1 MGKKKHKFLSSK
13 DEKKIIEAIQKA
25 EKNTSGEIRIHIEF
39 ESSTNHFDKA
49 LEVFEQL
56 EMHKTKDRNGVL
68 FHVSPADH
76 NFTIIGDEGI
86 DNATPDDFW
95 DDIKSDVVKHF
106 KKEHYVKG
114 LCKGIKKT
122 GKALKKYFPYQ
133 EDDTNELPDEIS
145 YS

>member
-1 MGKKKHKFLSSK
+1 MGKKKQKFLSSK

-49 LEVFEQL
+49 MEVFEHL

-68 FHVSPADH
+68 FHVSPSDH

-86 DNATPDDFW
+86 HKVTPDDFW
-95 DDIKSDVVKHF
+95 DEIKEEVIKHF
-106 KKEHYVKG
+106 RKENYVKG
-114 LCKGIKKT
+114 LCNGINMS
-122 GKALKKYFPYQ
+122 GKALKKYFPHQ
-133 EDDTNELPDEIS
+133 EDDSNELPDEIS

>member
-1 MGKKKHKFLSSK
+1 MSKTEDFLSK
-13 DEKKIIEAIQKA
+13 AEEQEIVLAIVEA
-25 EKNTSGEIRIHIEF
+25 EKNTSGEIRVHIE
-39 ESSTNHFDKA
+39 EHTEKSPLDRA
-49 LEVFEQL
+49 QEVFFEL
-56 EMHKTKDRNGVL
+56 KMDGTKDRNGVL
-68 FHVSPADH
+68 FHVSPDDH

-86 DNATPDDFW
+86 DKATPDDFW
-95 DDIKSDVVKHF
+95 DDIKEEVVKHF

-114 LCKGIKKT
+114 LCEGIKKT

>member
-1 MGKKKHKFLSSK
+1 MGKKKQIFLSSK

-39 ESSTNHFDKA
+39 ESSANHFDKA
-49 LEVFEQL
+49 LEVFERL

-68 FHVSPADH
+68 FHLCPTDH

-86 DNATPDDFW
+86 HQITPEDFW
-95 DDIKSDVVKHF
+95 DDIKEDVIKHF

-114 LCKGIKKT
+114 LCGGIKKA

-133 EDDTNELPDEIS
+133 EDDVNELPDEIS

>member
-1 MGKKKHKFLSSK
+1 MGKKKNKFLSSK
-13 DEKKIIEAIQKA
+13 DEKKIIKAIQKA

-56 EMHKTKDRNGVL
+56 EMHNTKDRNGVL

-106 KKEHYVKG
+106 KKENYVKG

>member
-1 MGKKKHKFLSSK
+1 MGKKKQTFLSSK

-39 ESSTNHFDKA
+39 ESSSDHFTKA
-49 LEVFEQL
+49 LEVFERL

-68 FHVSPADH
+68 FHLCPTDH
-76 NFTIIGDEGI
+76 NFTIVGDEGI
-86 DNATPDDFW
+86 HEVTPEDFW
-95 DDIKSDVVKHF
+95 DDIKEEVIKHF

-114 LCKGIKKT
+114 LCKGIKKS
-122 GKALKKYFPYQ
+122 GKALKKYFPYK
-133 EDDTNELPDEIS
+133 EDDVNELPDEIS

>member
-1 MGKKKHKFLSSK
+1 MGNKKHKFLSPK
-13 DEKKIIEAIQKA
+13 DEKKIIKAIQKA

-39 ESSTNHFDKA
+39 ESSANHLEKA
-49 LEVFEQL
+49 LEVFERL
-56 EMHKTKDRNGVL
+56 EMNQTKDRNGVL
-68 FHVSPADH
+68 FHVSPDDH

-95 DDIKSDVVKHF
+95 DDIKADVVKHF

-122 GKALKKYFPYQ
+122 GKALKKYFPHQ

>member
-1 MGKKKHKFLSSK
+1 MGKKKQKFLSSK

-49 LEVFEQL
+49 MEVFEQL

-68 FHVSPADH
+68 FHVSPSDH

-86 DNATPDDFW
+86 HKVTPDDFW
-95 DDIKSDVVKHF
+95 DEIKEEVIKHF
-106 KKEHYVKG
+106 RKENYVKG
-114 LCKGIKKT
+114 LCNGIKMS
-122 GKALKKYFPYQ
+122 GKALNKYFPHQ
-133 EDDTNELPDEIS
+133 EDDSNELPDEIS

>member
-1 MGKKKHKFLSSK
+1 MGKKKNKFLSSK
-13 DEKKIIEAIQKA
+13 DEKKIIKAIQKA

-68 FHVSPADH
+68 FHVSPTDH
-76 NFTIIGDEGI
+76 SFTIIGDEGI
-86 DNATPDDFW
+86 NNATPDDFW
-95 DDIKSDVVKHF
+95 DEIKNDVLKHF

-114 LCKGIKKT
+114 LCEGIKKT
-122 GKALKKYFPYQ
+122 GKALKKYFPHQ
-133 EDDTNELPDEIS
+133 KDDTNELPDEIS
-145 YS
+145 YN

>member
-1 MGKKKHKFLSSK
+1 MGKKKQTFLSSK

-25 EKNTSGEIRIHIEF
+25 EKNTSGEIRVHIEF

-49 LEVFEQL
+49 LEVFERL
-56 EMHKTKDRNGVL
+56 EMHLTKDRNGVL
-68 FHVSPADH
+68 FHLCPTDH

-86 DNATPDDFW
+86 HKVTPDDFW
-95 DDIKSDVVKHF
+95 DVIKEEVISHF

-114 LCKGIKKT
+114 LCQGIKKA
-122 GKALKKYFPYQ
+122 GKALEKYFPYQ
-133 EDDTNELPDEIS
+133 EDDVNELPDEIS